1 MTRGLLQPADQ
12 VPLLV
17 VAGIV
22 VPVGTLALGHA
33 AHQRALLAV
42 AGVVVHVALD
52 LGQRAHEVSVVV
64 VAATVVRVGHRPRN
78 GAVQHLLLARGG
90 AAVLAQRQRN
100 ARGDQQRD
108 AREDGDDVVTTTL
121 CAVDPPDA
129 LPGPTLHGR
138 PLSTAA
144 VRLLVLPKE
153 PGF

>member
-1 MTRGLLQPADQ
+1 MGMAGSLLQAADQ
-12 VPLLV
+12 VALVV

-64 VAATVVRVGHRPRN
+64 VAARVVVVGHRPRN
-78 GAVQHLLLARGG
+78 GAVQHPLLARGG

-108 AREDGDDVVTTTL
+108 AREDSDDIVATTL
-121 CAVDPPDA
+121 CAVYPPDV
-129 LPGPTLHGR
+129 LPGPALHG
-138 PLSTAA
+138 
-144 VRLLVLPKE
+144 
-153 PGF
+153 